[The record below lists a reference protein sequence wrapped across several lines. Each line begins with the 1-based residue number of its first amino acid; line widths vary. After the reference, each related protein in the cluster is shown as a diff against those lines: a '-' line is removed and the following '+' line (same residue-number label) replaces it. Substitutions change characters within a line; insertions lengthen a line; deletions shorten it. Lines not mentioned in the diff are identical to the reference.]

1 MKSKFAIALVA
12 ASSFVAVG
20 LAQDPVKTE
29 KAHYHVLAENAAL
42 RVIHVIYQ
50 PGDKS
55 AAHSHPESAIV
66 ALDAFKVK
74 FGFPDGKSE
83 DVERGKETALFNPAG
98 THTVTNLGGKF
109 EGILVEFK
117 TPAPGKATIPASRP
131 GLVMKEL
138 ATGPRG
144 TVMRST
150 ADAKFAEPAGT
161 KHDFDQVVIAL
172 NAGEMSLAIDG
183 KPAKTTWKRGDAVI
197 VPRGTAHESKN
208 TGGKPIDFIIVA
220 VK

>member
-29 KAHYHVLAENAAL
+29 TAHYHLIAENAAL

-50 PGDKS
+50 AGNKS

-83 DVERGKETALFNPAG
+83 DVERAKESALFNPAG
-98 THTVTNLGGKF
+98 IHTVTNLGGKF

-117 TPAPGKATIPASRP
+117 TPAPGKAVIPTSRP
-131 GLVMKEL
+131 GMEVKEL
-138 ATGPRG
+138 ASGARG
-144 TVMRST
+144 TVIRST
-150 ADAKFAEPAGT
+150 ADAKFTEPPGT
-161 KHDFDQVVIAL
+161 KHDYDQVVIAL
-172 NAGEMSLAIDG
+172 GPSGMSLSLDG
-183 KPAKTTWKRGDAVI
+183 KPAKTTWARGDAVI
-197 VPRGTAHESKN
+197 IPRGTAHESKN
-208 TGGKPIDFIIVA
+208 TGGKPVDFIIVA